1 MPNLPSVTLSF
12 TVDMKSF
19 YRLFLFL
26 LAMSWGIAA
35 FAQSQH
41 RAYREVVSLINQKDW
56 HEAKRRINRFY
67 REQPQQKSELD
78 IVDAYEMGK
87 LERRVDV
94 AIEEEERTFSRF
106 KARKDRKLA
115 EEYLAEYPYGKYRD
129 EVSTLL
135 AQYDE
140 EERAAR
146 LRQYREQEDAV
157 IQTARNTGSVSAYE
171 SYLGTYPSGR
181 YVAEANMA
189 LERGYVQLGNA
200 AFARKDWY
208 DARTEYQKYLSR
220 FPRGG
225 ETAYVNAQ
233 LAKVNRKINQ
243 SGMDF
248 FGFTHDATHT
258 FGITYGGLQ
267 TDEVGLYLDVKANA
281 HFFTYTLYTIDNAG
295 DTDRPGYVIR
305 TGETRQGAIAGT
317 MGLTIPI
324 SYPLWLY
331 AGAGVG
337 YYPFYQEVD
346 AYYSTG
352 TYWETEWM
360 RNTDITSIGFV
371 AEAGL
376 MIKLGDAVAVRGG
389 AIRTPFGFGY
399 QAGIVFE

>member
-1 MPNLPSVTLSF
+1 
-12 TVDMKSF
+12 MKSI
-19 YRLFLFL
+19 YRIFFFL
-26 LAMSWGIAA
+26 LAFAA
-35 FAQSQH
+35 SLHVSAQSQH
-41 RAYREVVSLINQKDW
+41 RAYREVVSLINLKDW
-56 HEAKRRINRFY
+56 HEAKSRISRFY

-78 IVDAYEMGK
+78 IVDAYEMAK
-87 LERRVDV
+87 LERRVDL
-94 AIEEEERTFSRF
+94 AIEEEERSFTRF
-106 KARKDRKLA
+106 KSRKERKLA
-115 EEYLAEYPYGKYRD
+115 EEYLVEYPYGKYRD
-129 EVSTLL
+129 EVRSLL
-135 AQYDE
+135 EKFDE
-140 EERAAR
+140 EERAER
-146 LRQYREQEDAV
+146 IRQYRAQEDAA
-157 IQTARNTGSVSAYE
+157 IQAARNSGSLSAYE
-171 SYLGTYPSGR
+171 SYLSTYPTGR

-208 DARTEYQKYLSR
+208 EAKTEYQKYLTR
-220 FPRGG
+220 FPRGS
-225 ETAYVNAQ
+225 ETNYVNAQ
-233 LAKVNRKINQ
+233 LSKVNRKISQ

-248 FGFTHDATHT
+248 FGFSHDATHT
-258 FGITYGGLQ
+258 FGITFGGLQ
-267 TDEVGLYLDVKANA
+267 TDEVGLYFDVKANA
-281 HFFTYTLYTIDNAG
+281 HFFTYTLYTIDNSG

-305 TGETRQGAIAGT
+305 TGETRQGSIAGT

-324 SYPLWLY
+324 TYPLWLY

-346 AYYSTG
+346 AYYSSG

-376 MIKLGDAVAVRGG
+376 MVKLGETVAVRGG